1 MGFWK
6 YLIVLLML
14 SGSHVVL
21 ADEALIDDD
30 GIFLDMDLDLE
41 DPGYPG
47 GGNGGNGGNRGFRC
61 EIVII
66 LVNVNNRFER
76 QRHSVFG
83 NGRSWGDSRGNAF
96 GQYGQWIGRNQFWG
110 NQFRHSFYFNNCFS

>member
-6 YLIVLLML
+6 YLIVLIML
-14 SGSHVVL
+14 SGSQMVL
-21 ADEALIDDD
+21 ADEID
-30 GIFLDMDLDLE
+30 

-47 GGNGGNGGNRGFRC
+47 GGNGRGNFRC

-66 LVNVNNRFER
+66 VVNVNNRFER

-96 GQYGQWIGRNQFWG
+96 NQYGQWIGRNEFWG
-110 NQFRHSFYFNNCFS
+110 NQFRHSFYFNNCFGR

>member
-14 SGSHVVL
+14 SGSQVVL
-21 ADEALIDDD
+21 ADEAFIDDD
-30 GIFLDMDLDLE
+30 GIFFDMDLDLE

-47 GGNGGNGGNRGFRC
+47 GGSRDRFRC

-66 LVNVNNRFER
+66 VVNVNNRFER

-83 NGRSWGDSRGNAF
+83 NGRSWGDSRGQAF
-96 GQYGQWIGRNQFWG
+96 GQYKQWIVTGKQ
-110 NQFRHSFYFNNCFS
+110 